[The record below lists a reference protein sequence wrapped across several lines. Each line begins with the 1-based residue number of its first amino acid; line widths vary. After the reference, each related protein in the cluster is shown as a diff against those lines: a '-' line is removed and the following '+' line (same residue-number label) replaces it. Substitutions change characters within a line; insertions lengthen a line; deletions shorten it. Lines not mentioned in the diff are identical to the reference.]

1 MILPTL
7 RASFGRDEALHLV
20 ELLGRGDADTRER
33 ARKRLERD
41 GIDALLDDPRV
52 LNALLTDSDVSAPP
66 RVVFYVLVRHA
77 FLEGGITDTLTA
89 DYVASLLLGFGQG
102 NRAWRVSDT
111 REEEYRYLVDL
122 VSEMRDT
129 DPQKA
134 FPFWC
139 HLGNYSLWLSGLFPD
154 HLEWRVQRKGAPPID
169 YYETL
174 GSTGF
179 RLAGGSEQAEALGVA
194 LLFQG
199 VARDF
204 RPLRTALNRMSDR
217 IFWPAGG
224 NPVNRLLREIRH
236 TLPGR

>member
-20 ELLGRGDADTRER
+20 DLLGRDDPDTRER
-33 ARKRLERD
+33 ARARLERD
-41 GIDALLDDPRV
+41 GIDALLDDPRI
-52 LNALLTDSDVSAPP
+52 LNALLTDPDVGAPP

-77 FLEGGITDTLTA
+77 LLEGGIPDPLTA
-89 DYVASLLLGFGQG
+89 DYIASLMLRFGHG
-102 NRAWRVSDT
+102 SRAYRVSDS

-122 VSEMRDT
+122 VAEMREADS
-129 DPQKA
+129 QKA

-154 HLEWRVQRKGAPPID
+154 HLEWRVNRKGAPPID
-169 YYETL
+169 YYEKM

-179 RLAGGSEQAEALGVA
+179 RLAAGSTQAEALGVA
-194 LLFQG
+194 LLFQR

-204 RPLRTALNRMSDR
+204 RPLRTALNRLSDR
-217 IFWPAGG
+217 YLWPSSG
-224 NPVNRLLREIRH
+224 NPVNRLLREVRH
-236 TLPGR
+236 MLPEE